1 MGPNEQERE
10 QMGGQRSMAVRG
22 CLLGSWGD
30 PDEETGGSDDSLGGG
45 RTGRA
50 PWEDGEEVRLHCAHG
65 TVPRDGDARLG
76 CGHGAA
82 ACVQGGGCTLFKPSR
97 DGPVE
102 MLCRQ
107 MEVLVTR
114 EFG

>member
-10 QMGGQRSMAVRG
+10 QMGGQRNMAVKG
-22 CLLGSWGD
+22 CLLVSRGD
-30 PDEETGGSDDSLGGG
+30 PNEETGGSDDSLGGSG
-45 RTGRA
+45 TGRA

-65 TVPRDGDARLG
+65 TVPRDGDAHLG
-76 CGHGAA
+76 RGHGAA
-82 ACVQGGGCTLFKPSR
+82 ACVQGGGCTPFKPSQ
-97 DGPVE
+97 DVPVE

-107 MEVLVTR
+107 MEVSVTR